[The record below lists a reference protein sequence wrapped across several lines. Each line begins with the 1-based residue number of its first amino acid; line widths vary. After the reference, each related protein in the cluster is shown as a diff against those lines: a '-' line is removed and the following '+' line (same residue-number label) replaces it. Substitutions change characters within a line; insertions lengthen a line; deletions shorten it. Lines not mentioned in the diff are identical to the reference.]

1 MTWEEKLQAIRS
13 LDSEVLLRMYRPG
26 DWGVF
31 TDVEIGE
38 GGMLVG
44 AYGKGTNP
52 EEAVLDLWNVLVT
65 DLKAGAVV
73 VIRAYSPNRREV
85 RWNGF
90 MWEDLPC
97 SVSPVKK
104 T

>member
-1 MTWEEKLQAIRS
+1 MKWEEKLQAIRS
-13 LDSEVLLRMYRPG
+13 LDSEVLLRMYAPG

-31 TDVEIGE
+31 TGIEIG
-38 GGMLVG
+38 GDGILTG
-44 AYGKGTNP
+44 AFGKGTTP
-52 EEAVLDLWNVLVT
+52 EEAVLDLWRLIVT
-65 DLKAGAVV
+65 ELKPGAVL

-97 SVSPVKK
+97 SVKK
-104 T
+104 GEKK